1 MVKTSPPRAI
11 RYAKRSVAQ
20 GERRNQEGLRQRS
33 EPVGLLQGEV
43 CRAISRARIHQLMN
57 SAFDDKYD
65 RLPHAG
71 DFETK
76 SGIEVVYISP
86 RQIPTGMSP
95 FSARQLYRNAN

>member
-1 MVKTSPPRAI
+1 
-11 RYAKRSVAQ
+11 
-20 GERRNQEGLRQRS
+20 
-33 EPVGLLQGEV
+33 
-43 CRAISRARIHQLMN
+43 MN
-57 SAFDDKYD
+57 SAFNDKYD

-71 DFETK
+71 DFETR